1 MPLLAPAHGR
11 LTPDVFVLGLPVNP
25 YQPGYPLGEA
35 PLRLLPAS
43 IPPPVSSPVSGDV
56 DTTGVHDLSS
66 QGLRDTP
73 STPARGKATKRRQV
87 LCSPACVTSLPLAA
101 PRVERDAAPRSSPEA
116 CLPRFPSLVLPG
128 GCGDVDPDDPVGHF
142 LLSLGRPHTS
152 SPPPRDFLRAAAP
165 EVPELGELVDAGA
178 AAAADTDVFPDPAGI
193 DPQLWEDWFTWD
205 QPLFEGALGW
215 VHSLSAIR
223 QYCWPR
229 LLGTLLHPRHQWTLP
244 RPPWRLLSPRRSIRP
259 ELRGQLH

>member
-1 MPLLAPAHGR
+1 MP
-11 LTPDVFVLGLPVNP
+11 
-25 YQPGYPLGEA
+25 
-35 PLRLLPAS
+35 
-43 IPPPVSSPVSGDV
+43 
-56 DTTGVHDLSS
+56 
-66 QGLRDTP
+66 P
-73 STPARGKATKRRQV
+73 SDFRRWFSRG
-87 LCSPACVTSLPLAA
+87 CS
-101 PRVERDAAPRSSPEA
+101 
-116 CLPRFPSLVLPG
+116 
-128 GCGDVDPDDPVGHF
+128 DVDPDDPVGQF
-142 LLSLGRPHTS
+142 LPSPGRPHTS

-223 QYCWPR
+223 QYCWPQ

>member
-101 PRVERDAAPRSSPEA
+101 PRVERDAVPRSSPEA
-116 CLPRFPSLVLPG
+116 CLPPISVAGSPG
-128 GCGDVDPDDPVGHF
+128 GAVMWTRTIRWGSFCLHLVAPTRRRIGSPVMIPCY
-142 LLSLGRPHTS
+142 R
-152 SPPPRDFLRAAAP
+152 
-165 EVPELGELVDAGA
+165 V
-178 AAAADTDVFPDPAGI
+178 
-193 DPQLWEDWFTWD
+193 
-205 QPLFEGALGW
+205 
-215 VHSLSAIR
+215 
-223 QYCWPR
+223 
-229 LLGTLLHPRHQWTLP
+229 
-244 RPPWRLLSPRRSIRP
+244 
-259 ELRGQLH
+259 